1 MPANLRPQ
9 REILDNGVVML
20 WNEHD
25 DTESVAVR
33 GYLPAGA
40 AREAH
45 GQHGLAGFTAR
56 LLRRGT
62 ERRDAQEIAAVVE
75 DLGASF
81 GVWGSTEEAGFSAK
95 CLRRD
100 LGTVLDLLGEVLQLP
115 TFADDEI
122 EKTREELYTQLRE
135 QEDSTRSQAD
145 LRMHELLYPVDHPYS
160 RSTLGT
166 RESVAA
172 LGRADFQRFHSAY
185 YSASGLKIS
194 VVGAVEPD
202 LVRERV
208 GCWFAGKLA
217 APPAASLDVTP
228 SGEPRRA
235 AVSLP
240 HKSQVD
246 LVIAGPAIPRL
257 HPDFYALSMVN
268 LILGSLG
275 LMGRLGERIREQQ
288 GMAYYVYS
296 QVAARTWSG
305 EWAAHAG
312 VAPEN
317 VERTIS
323 AVIDEVKRIREELV
337 TETEFAD
344 ASDYL
349 IGSLPLR
356 LETNDGVAASLLNA
370 EYFGLGLDYIERYPG
385 YIQAESR
392 ESLRQA
398 ARDYLDPERFSIAMA
413 GPV

>member
-1 MPANLRPQ
+1 
-9 REILDNGVVML
+9 
-20 WNEHD
+20 
-25 DTESVAVR
+25 
-33 GYLPAGA
+33 
-40 AREAH
+40 
-45 GQHGLAGFTAR
+45 
-56 LLRRGT
+56 
-62 ERRDAQEIAAVVE
+62 
-75 DLGASF
+75 
-81 GVWGSTEEAGFSAK
+81 
-95 CLRRD
+95 
-100 LGTVLDLLGEVLQLP
+100 VLDLLGEVLELP

-122 EKTREELYTQLRE
+122 EKTREELFTQFRE
-135 QEDSTRSQAD
+135 QEDSTRSQAG
-145 LRMHELLYPVDHPYS
+145 LRMHELLYPADHPYS
-160 RSTLGT
+160 RSSLGT
-166 RESVAA
+166 RESVAGLA
-172 LGRADFQRFHSAY
+172 RADFQRFHADY
-185 YSASGLKIS
+185 YSAGGMKIS

-202 LVRERV
+202 VVRARV
-208 GCWFAGKLA
+208 GRWFAGKPA
-217 APPAASLDVTP
+217 APPLAPLDVTP

-246 LVIAGPAIPRL
+246 LVIAGPGIPRL

-296 QVAARTWSG
+296 QVTGRSWSG

-317 VERTIS
+317 VERTIT

-344 ASDYL
+344 ACDYL

-385 YIQAESR
+385 YIRAEGR

-398 ARDYLDPERFSIAMA
+398 ARDYLDPDRFSIAMA

>member
-1 MPANLRPQ
+1 MPAYLRPQ
-9 REILDNGVVML
+9 REILENGVVML

-33 GYLPAGA
+33 GYFPAGA
-40 AREAH
+40 AREAPEEI
-45 GQHGLAGFTAR
+45 GLAGFTAR

-62 ERRDAQEIAAVVE
+62 EQRDAQQIAAVAE

-81 GVWGSTEEAGFSAK
+81 AAWGSTEEAGFSVK

-100 LGTVLDLLGEVLQLP
+100 LGTMLDLLGETLQHP
-115 TFADDEI
+115 TFAEEEI
-122 EKTREELYTQLRE
+122 RKTREELFTQLRE
-135 QEDSTRSQAD
+135 QEDSTRAQAD
-145 LRMHELLYPVDHPYS
+145 LRMHELLYPAGHPYA
-160 RSTLGT
+160 RSTIGT
-166 RESVAA
+166 RETLSA
-172 LGRADFQRFHSAY
+172 LGREDFRRFHAAY
-185 YSASGLKIS
+185 YGAEGMRLS
-194 VVGAVEPD
+194 VVGAVDPD
-202 LVRERV
+202 VARERV
-208 GCWFAGKLA
+208 GRWFAGKAPVPPQPDLRVA
-217 APPAASLDVTP
+217 A

-275 LMGRLGERIREQQ
+275 LMGRLGERIRERH

-296 QVAARTWSG
+296 QVAGRSWSG

-323 AVIDEVKRIREELV
+323 AVLDEVKRIRKELV
-337 TETEFAD
+337 TETELAD
-344 ASDYL
+344 ACDYL

-370 EYFGLGLDYIERYPG
+370 EYFGLGLDYLERYPG
-385 YIQAESR
+385 YIRAETR

-398 ARDYLDPERFSIAMA
+398 ARDYLDPDRFSIAMA